1 MPRHRLSSYFYWLAK
16 LYRVLGLRGV
26 LSVLWLIFRGS
37 AWFKVRELAIPI
49 DDLERVKILVLFA
62 ESYREGLIRVR
73 SAEVA
78 RKLIEA
84 PGLVSLVR
92 MSNDYKIVLGEDSCS
107 YCVRLAINNGELVAI
122 MPDGSTFLGRYV
134 DPHIFAETF
143 FFDIHYHRS

>member
-1 MPRHRLSSYFYWLAK
+1 MPKHRLSSYFYWLAK

-26 LSVLWLIFRGS
+26 LPVLWLIFRGS
-37 AWFKVRELAIPI
+37 TWFKVGELAIPI

-62 ESYREGLIRVR
+62 ESYREGRIRIR

-84 PGLVSLVR
+84 PGLVR

-122 MPDGSTFLGRYV
+122 MPDGRGFVVQR
-134 DPHIFAETF
+134 
-143 FFDIHYHRS
+143 